1 MQQTSQVSVL
11 VCLLAALF
19 VVGLTACQENNPPEG
34 QSVAVAAE
42 PAEAGKETPPPAVA
56 EKAVPSP
63 KEQQKAVALKIPPA
77 KAAPEKAEPQSPPAK
92 AEPAVAAKSEPE
104 RPATVAAQGNP
115 EPAEPLSVEEMQ
127 QGWEKFLQDAITHYA
142 FSDAQKATA
151 RQIMDGCVARTASR
165 QQAFEAACQQAEQAG
180 DAGQKQEV
188 ISEFNLR
195 LEKMSDQVIGRITA
209 LASLAQAQGAK
220 KQGFEPPPLLH
231 APKVAEV
238 GRDAPDWVLKTPE
251 GKSVSLKS
259 LRGKVVLLK
268 FWASWCGYC
277 RKAAP
282 VMQTLHDKYKDQ
294 PVAIYAV
301 NCRQRGKGSKPAL
314 DFIKDGKYTYNVLLE
329 GDQVADSYQVQGLP
343 TLFVVGRDGKVTF
356 KQRGF
361 GKDAEQRITE
371 ALNAALK
378 G

>member
-1 MQQTSQVSVL
+1 MQQTSEVSVL
-11 VCLLAALF
+11 VCLLAVLC

-34 QSVAVAAE
+34 QSAAVAVE
-42 PAEAGKETPPPAVA
+42 PSEAGKETPPQAVT
-56 EKAVPSP
+56 EKAAPPP
-63 KEQQKAVALKIPPA
+63 KEQVTAVAPKSPPA
-77 KAAPEKAEPQSPPAK
+77 KAAPEKAKPQSPPAAVK
-92 AEPAVAAKSEPE
+92 PVVAAAPEPE
-104 RPATVAAQGNP
+104 RPAAVAAQGDT

-127 QGWEKFLQDAITHYA
+127 QGWEKFLQDATTHYA

-151 RQIMDGCVARTASR
+151 HQILDGCNARAGSR
-165 QQAFEAACQQAEQAG
+165 QQAFEAACQVAEQAG
-180 DAGQKQEV
+180 KAGQKQEL
-188 ISEFNLR
+188 ISEYNLR
-195 LEKMSDQVIGRITA
+195 LEKMSDQVIGRIKA
-209 LASLAQAQGAK
+209 LASLAQTQEAT
-220 KQGFEPPPLLH
+220 KQGFTAPPMLH
-231 APKVAEV
+231 PPKVAEV
-238 GRDAPDWVLKTPE
+238 GRAAPDWVLKDPE

-282 VMQTLHDKYKDQ
+282 VVQKLHDKYEDQ

-301 NCRQRGKGSKPAL
+301 NCRERGKGSKAAL
-314 DFIKDGKYTYNVLLE
+314 DFIKNNKYTYNVLIE
-329 GDQVADSYQVQGLP
+329 GDKVADTYQVQGLP
-343 TLFVVGRDGKVTF
+343 TLFVIGRDGKVTY

-371 ALNAALK
+371 ALEAALK